1 MKIAFIGMGNM
12 AQALARGFIRA
23 GVLPGKDMAA
33 FAPNQDKL
41 RQNAAAIG
49 FVPCGEP
56 KEAIKEAEIV
66 FAACKP
72 YQMEKVFTPLKA
84 ALKGKTL
91 VSVASGW
98 TFAKLHELL
107 GDEVQLQYI
116 LPNTPAAVCKGVTI
130 VESAHSVSAER
141 RREVFALLA
150 GVGQV
155 VELPANIMSAASSVT
170 GCGPAFAAMII
181 EGLADGA
188 VKNGV
193 PRAQAY
199 ELVAGM
205 LIGAASLQLETGMHP
220 GALKDGV
227 CSPGG
232 TTIKGVAALEDAGL
246 RAALIRAVDAS
257 LN

>member
-1 MKIAFIGMGNM
+1 
-12 AQALARGFIRA
+12 
-23 GVLPGKDMAA
+23 
-33 FAPNQDKL
+33 
-41 RQNAAAIG
+41 
-49 FVPCGEP
+49 
-56 KEAIKEAEIV
+56 
-66 FAACKP
+66 
-72 YQMEKVFTPLKA
+72 MEKVFAPLKS

-220 GALKDGV
+220 GVLKDGV

-232 TTIKGVAALEDAGL
+232 TTIKGVAALEEAGL